1 MSISKIKEINKFD
14 ENRAYAILGDCKRG
28 AISIELGV
36 FNIKD
41 MFTQQILS
49 LIEEREKEKKLSG
62 YGGTL
67 AIEGSAEIYQL
78 GKRFNR
84 LTVEKIIQKKINR
97 AIEELEGKM
106 IGEDEKLIKDKKEM
120 VKIFKLPMRNPM
132 EEADVTFMLLTENS
146 RRKNRNEL
154 RDQMR
159 ASIKSFLK

>member
-1 MSISKIKEINKFD
+1 MSIKEINKLFD
-14 ENRAYAILGDCKRG
+14 ENRAYLILGDCKRG

-49 LIEEREKEKKLSG
+49 LIEELEKEKELSG

-84 LTVEKIIQKKINR
+84 LTIEKIIQKKINR
-97 AIEELEGKM
+97 AIEELEGLLPKKG
-106 IGEDEKLIKDKKEM
+106 IGIFALNKKQQG
-120 VKIFKLPMRNPM
+120 FN
-132 EEADVTFMLLTENS
+132 EAI
-146 RRKNRNEL
+146 
-154 RDQMR
+154 DQMR